1 MHVNKRHSPATAWES
16 SLPPAFSP
24 THVVLKPIEIF
35 AGGSIAGL
43 QQVVGQ
49 RGCRW
54 KIGTDS
60 KIWGLK
66 YANDNVHSREY
77 ICPLQPARSRRG
89 SCSCC
94 MGSKIFITITI
105 NLRPSRGIPMF
116 AGGGISAYC
125 RLQEEDRRAAAAGES
140 IRRSEDQEQLDQ
152 HPWIWTNMDLEQHG
166 LRAAWIWAGTIFTDP
181 KLFICRCMFKS
192 RTLLLLVLTASC
204 SLGEYWSE

>member
-140 IRRSEDQEQLDQ
+140 SRRSEDQEQLGLNQ
-152 HPWIWTNMDLEQHG
+152 LGFERTFCTITICQITIRSEKQLNQLPSIWSNMDLEQNRFG
-166 LRAAWIWAGTIFTDP
+166 STSIR
-181 KLFICRCMFKS
+181 RSSFK
-192 RTLLLLVLTASC
+192 TT
-204 SLGEYWSE
+204 